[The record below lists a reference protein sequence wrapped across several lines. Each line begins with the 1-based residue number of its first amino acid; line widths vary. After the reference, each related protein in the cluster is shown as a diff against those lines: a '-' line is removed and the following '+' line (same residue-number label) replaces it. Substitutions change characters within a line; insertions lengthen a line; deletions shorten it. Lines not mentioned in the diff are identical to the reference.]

1 MNSNT
6 ESQNDQNGPTPE
18 AMIDRSILGEF
29 DGSTQLGSHTLRRRS
44 ILAEHV
50 KTFKATPGKFS
61 EILMILC

>member
-50 KTFKATPGKFS
+50 NSFKATPGKFR